1 MKRGKVKRLKKIPT
15 RVYRLP
21 KGMPRDHALAAAK
34 ARDGKDFRGFTYSEK
49 TGKATLT

>member
-1 MKRGKVKRLKKIPT
+1 MKKSKVKRVAKSAT

-21 KGMPRDHALAAAK
+21 KGMPRNHALAAAK
-34 ARDGKDFRGFTYSEK
+34 ARDGNDFRGFTYNEK

>member
-1 MKRGKVKRLKKIPT
+1 MKKGTVKRRKKIPT

-21 KGMPRDHALAAAK
+21 KGMPKNHALAAAK
-34 ARDGKDFRGFTYSEK
+34 ARDGKDFRGFTYNEN